1 MTPGI
6 ALQHPRSWHHLARI
20 IALLTAVVLLVFS
33 EAVARGEEGYFA
45 PQGGDAF
52 APSAAELDQLLAPVA
67 LYPDALLGNVLA
79 ASTYPLEVIAL
90 QRWLDRNPGLTP
102 QELEQAVASQP
113 WDASVKSLAP
123 FASVVAM
130 MNGEL
135 DWMSRLGNA
144 FLADEAGVMD
154 AVQRLRRKAVEAG
167 GLQDN
172 PRERVVMQSDIVTI
186 EPTQPDVVYVPVYDP
201 RIVYGPWWWPGYPP
215 YAWSTFYFGPWD
227 YVVGGIAFGI
237 GIPVWGSWHDHH
249 PHPDWHQHHLVD
261 HRPGGSSVWRHDS
274 DHRRGAPYPD
284 SRTRDRYRPPDR
296 GGSPDRGASHDRRDF
311 RGFDVRPQGPSSRN
325 APGLQPA
332 PRPEAGGSRI
342 QRAPDYRQAPQPQG
356 YGPSQRAPA
365 QRAPEISRSSPIQR
379 APSGSSSLHPV
390 PGNFS
395 SQQSQR
401 GHQSLG
407 SAPSGNP
414 AARTQRSR

>member
-144 FLADEAGVMD
+144 FLADQAGVMD